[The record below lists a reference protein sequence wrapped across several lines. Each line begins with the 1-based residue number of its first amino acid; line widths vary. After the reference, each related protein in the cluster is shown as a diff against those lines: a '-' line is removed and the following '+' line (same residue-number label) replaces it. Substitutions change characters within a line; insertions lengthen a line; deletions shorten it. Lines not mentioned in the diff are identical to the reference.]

1 MQFNSSLI
9 IIIIILVL
17 IKYLLKP
24 DLIRML
30 RSNKNTNRGPRT
42 TLHGDRELDLRG
54 VDRGSGLGP
63 PLMCRLGIHR
73 GSEGRGPLL

>member
-1 MQFNSSLI
+1 
-9 IIIIILVL
+9 
-17 IKYLLKP
+17 
-24 DLIRML
+24 ML